1 MANMRKAG
9 LKLVGAYVEEE
20 YKNAFA
26 VVAAQWGTDTDG
38 AIREFIRSSVDAFVK
53 TNPKSEAAERLKGR

>member
-9 LKLVGAYVEEE
+9 LKLVGAYVEEQ

-26 VVAAQWGTDTDG
+26 VVAAQWGTDTAG
-38 AIREFIRSSVDAFVK
+38 AVREFIRSSVDEYVK
-53 TNPKSEAAERLKGR
+53 KNPKSQAAERLKGR